1 MTGPVILVV
10 GARPN
15 FMKIAPI
22 HAELNKRG
30 IGQILLHTGQHYDDN
45 MSKVFFDDLGMP
57 QPDIYL
63 GIGSGSHAVQT
74 AKVMVEFE
82 KVCKEHRPSMVVVV
96 GDVNS
101 TVACSMV
108 CAKEWIPCAHVEAGL
123 RSFDREM
130 PEEINRLITDA
141 IADYLLTPS
150 PDGDENLRNEGAGE
164 DRIKFV
170 GNVMIDSLLKN
181 LERAK
186 TSTIHSDLQIEKGN
200 YGVLTLHRPSNV
212 DNKESFSGIIGALEE
227 IGNRLPLVFP
237 LHPRTKE

>member
-1 MTGPVILVV
+1 
-10 GARPN
+10 
-15 FMKIAPI
+15 
-22 HAELNKRG
+22 
-30 IGQILLHTGQHYDDN
+30 
-45 MSKVFFDDLGMP
+45 
-57 QPDIYL
+57 
-63 GIGSGSHAVQT
+63 
-74 AKVMVEFE
+74 
-82 KVCKEHRPSMVVVV
+82 
-96 GDVNS
+96 
-101 TVACSMV
+101 
-108 CAKEWIPCAHVEAGL
+108 
-123 RSFDREM
+123 M

-227 IGNRLPLVFP
+227 LAIDYHWFSHFTPGQRIGRRNLDFWKDLNQS
-237 LHPRTKE
+237 